1 MITALVDMGS
11 NTVRMN
17 VYKIEDQN
25 FELLFTTKRNVG
37 LVGYINDDKMSAAGI
52 KAAIDTIFDF
62 QSIIKQ
68 FSVDKFVVFATAS
81 LRNIKNSQEAVQMI
95 EQETSINIDL
105 ITGEEEGRLDFVGA
119 TKVVTANQGV
129 LIDIGGGSSE
139 IVVFEDDKIIHAISL
154 PIGSLN
160 LYKKTVTHLIPSKS
174 DRKKMK
180 KVINEELDKVDEIFE
195 KEYFSAIGVGGTI
208 RAGRKLAQHIF
219 DKTNLDN
226 DISTNE
232 LKKMMKFIV
241 KDKREN
247 LDVLLQQVSDR
258 IHTIAPGLM
267 ILNETLKRFNTSI
280 TTVSDYGV
288 REGYL
293 ITHIINK
300 EG

>member
-17 VYKIEDQN
+17 VYKIENQN
-25 FELLFTTKRNVG
+25 FDLLFTTKRNVG
-37 LVGYINDDKMSAAGI
+37 LAGYINDDKMSAAGI

-62 QSIIKQ
+62 KSIVKQ
-68 FSVDKFVVFATAS
+68 FGVDQFVVFATAA
-81 LRNIKNSQEAVQMI
+81 LRNIQNSKEAVEMI
-95 EQETSINIDL
+95 EQETNISIDL
-105 ITGEEEGRLDFVGA
+105 ISGEEEGRLDFIGA
-119 TKVVTANQGV
+119 KEVVAANQGV

-139 IVVFEDDKIIHAISL
+139 IVIFEDSEILHAISL

-160 LYKKTVTHLIPSKS
+160 LYKKSVSHLLPSKS

-180 KVINEELDKVDEIFE
+180 KLINEELDVVSHLFE

-219 DKTNLDN
+219 DKTKSDN

-232 LKKMMKFIV
+232 LKKMLQFIE
-241 KDKREN
+241 KDTREN
-247 LDVLLQQVSDR
+247 LGVLLQQVSDR
-258 IHTIAPGLM
+258 IHTITPGLM
-267 ILNETLKRFNTSI
+267 ILRETLKRFNTSI

-293 ITHIINK
+293 ITNIINK